1 MGLTERHWFE
11 GEDVP
16 ENYEW
21 ALEDAVYNSCTSEKR
36 EDSTEMKILLEK
48 QKPKQVIITTNS
60 FGTKFYKC
68 PRCNYDLYVYPRQ
81 KYCGQCG
88 QAVKWDV

>member
-11 GEDVP
+11 HEDVP

-21 ALEDAVYNSCTSEKR
+21 ALEDAVHEN
-36 EDSTEMKILLEK
+36 STEMKTLLEK

-88 QAVKWDV
+88 QAVKWE